1 MYCFN
6 NQVKITKLN
15 RTLATGW
22 MPPRPDLRDFTEAKP
37 EISELVSKIK
47 IPLKDPS
54 PAVPDKVDL
63 RLWCSPVEDQGKIG
77 SCTAQAAMGM
87 VEYFEKRAFGKYLDG
102 SRLFLYK
109 TTRNLMGVSGDTGA
123 WLRNAMGAMVLCG
136 LAPEQFWPYTDKQPE
151 FDQEPSAF
159 VYSVAKKY
167 SALKYFSHDQA
178 GGNLGSDAVLASAK
192 KYLAAGIPAM
202 FGFYGFASFEKT
214 DLPGGIPYPAAEEQA
229 QWGHAVMAAG
239 YDDSLIIKNLASGQE
254 TKGALLIR
262 NSWSEEWGEQGYGW
276 LPYDYVLNRLA
287 TDFWSLISMEWVD
300 TKQFGL

>member
-1 MYCFN
+1 MSLFS
-6 NQVKITKLN
+6 NQVKISKLN
-15 RTLATGW
+15 CTLATGW
-22 MPPRPDLRDFTEAKP
+22 IPPRPDLRDFTEAKP
-37 EISELVSKIK
+37 EISELVRKIK
-47 IPLKDPS
+47 IPLKDTS

-63 RLWCSPVEDQGKIG
+63 RSWCSPVENQGQIG
-77 SCTAQAAMGM
+77 SCTAQAATGM
-87 VEYFEKRAFGKYLDG
+87 VEYFEKRAFSKHLDG

-136 LAPEQFWPYTDKQPE
+136 LAPEKFWPYTDKQTE
-151 FDQEPSAF
+151 FDQEPTAF
-159 VYSVAKKY
+159 VYSLAKKY

-178 GGNLGSDAVLASAK
+178 GGNLLSGAVLASVK

-202 FGFYGFASFEKT
+202 FGFYGFSSFEQT
-214 DLPGGIPYPAAEEQA
+214 ELAGGIPYPSVGEQA

-239 YDDSLIIKNLASGQE
+239 YDDSLKIKNLVSGQE

-262 NSWSEEWGEQGYGW
+262 NSWSEAWGERGYGW